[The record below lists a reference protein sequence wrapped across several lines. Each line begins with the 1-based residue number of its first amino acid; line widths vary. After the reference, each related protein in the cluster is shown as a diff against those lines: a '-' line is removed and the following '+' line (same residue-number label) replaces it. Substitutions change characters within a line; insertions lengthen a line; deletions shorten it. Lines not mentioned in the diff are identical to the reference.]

1 MATQPSSA
9 GWRRSLF
16 ATCFIGHCL
25 YYFTRK
31 SMTYSMPIL
40 INDRPLNLTKE
51 DFGVMASLQMG
62 MYTIGKF
69 LTGLLVDRY
78 SNKRIFCFGLFCC
91 GLTNVCFSVAV
102 SKNYFFLIT
111 MLNGFFQAFGW
122 NAIAVLINR
131 WYEKSEVSL
140 SIIPVN

>member
-1 MATQPSSA
+1 
-9 GWRRSLF
+9 
-16 ATCFIGHCL
+16 
-25 YYFTRK
+25 
-31 SMTYSMPIL
+31 MTYSMPIL

>member
-1 MATQPSSA
+1 
-9 GWRRSLF
+9 
-16 ATCFIGHCL
+16 
-25 YYFTRK
+25 
-31 SMTYSMPIL
+31 MTYSMPIL

-91 GLTNVCFSVAV
+91 GLTNVCFSHHVEWIF
-102 SKNYFFLIT
+102 S
-111 MLNGFFQAFGW
+111 
-122 NAIAVLINR
+122 
-131 WYEKSEVSL
+131 SL
-140 SIIPVN
+140 WLECYSCFDQ